1 MGATLEVEG
10 VTVMDLLQQHPAQD
24 IQVHLA
30 AEAVVV
36 ATLVEAE
43 EVVVEATATALL
55 LPRQALPTLHPRAP
69 VQVLTQ
75 PQHRAQVPPMD
86 LLLEGVAAYPATE
99 EGVVVMGEVEEAME
113 VEEDEE
119 VERSDLSLTSHP
131 SLPLSAT
138 FPTTS
143 SKVMLTPS
151 SRTCAYAR

>member
-30 AEAVVV
+30 AEAVEV
-36 ATLVEAE
+36 ATLV
-43 EVVVEATATALL
+43 VVVEATATALL

-99 EGVVVMGEVEEAME
+99 EGVVVVVVEEEEGEDMVE
-113 VEEDEE
+113 VGG
-119 VERSDLSLTSHP
+119 SLV
-131 SLPLSAT
+131 LKCLRRAANK
-138 FPTTS
+138 FPNKLQFRWNLMIYCFKES
-143 SKVMLTPS
+143 G
-151 SRTCAYAR
+151 

>member
-43 EVVVEATATALL
+43 VVEAIATALL

-86 LLLEGVAAYPATE
+86 LLLEGVAAYPTTE
-99 EGVVVMGEVEEAME
+99 EGEVGAEEEEGEDMVE
-113 VEEDEE
+113 VGG
-119 VERSDLSLTSHP
+119 SLV
-131 SLPLSAT
+131 LKCLRRAANK
-138 FPTTS
+138 FPNKLQFRWNLMIYCFKES
-143 SKVMLTPS
+143 G
-151 SRTCAYAR
+151 

>member
-43 EVVVEATATALL
+43 VVEATATALL

-99 EGVVVMGEVEEAME
+99 EEGMVVEEEEGEDMVE
-113 VEEDEE
+113 VGG
-119 VERSDLSLTSHP
+119 SLV
-131 SLPLSAT
+131 LKCLRRAANK
-138 FPTTS
+138 FPNKLQFRWNLMIYCFKES
-143 SKVMLTPS
+143 G
-151 SRTCAYAR
+151 

>member
-43 EVVVEATATALL
+43 VVEATATALL

-86 LLLEGVAAYPATE
+86 LLLEGVAAYPTTE
-99 EGVVVMGEVEEAME
+99 EGVVVVVEEEEGEDMVE
-113 VEEDEE
+113 VGG
-119 VERSDLSLTSHP
+119 SLV
-131 SLPLSAT
+131 LKCLRRAANK
-138 FPTTS
+138 FPNKLQFRWNLMIYCFKES
-143 SKVMLTPS
+143 G
-151 SRTCAYAR
+151 

>member
-1 MGATLEVEG
+1 MEEVGATLEVEG

-43 EVVVEATATALL
+43 VEVVEVTATALL

-99 EGVVVMGEVEEAME
+99 EGVVVVVVGGGGE
-113 VEEDEE
+113 
-119 VERSDLSLTSHP
+119 P
-131 SLPLSAT
+131 
-138 FPTTS
+138 
-143 SKVMLTPS
+143 
-151 SRTCAYAR
+151 Y

>member
-43 EVVVEATATALL
+43 VVEATATALL

-86 LLLEGVAAYPATE
+86 LLLEGVAAYPAME
-99 EGVVVMGEVEEAME
+99 EGVVVVVVEEEEGEDIVE
-113 VEEDEE
+113 VGG
-119 VERSDLSLTSHP
+119 SLV
-131 SLPLSAT
+131 LKCLRRAANK
-138 FPTTS
+138 FPNKLQFRWNLMIYCFKES
-143 SKVMLTPS
+143 G
-151 SRTCAYAR
+151 

>member
-43 EVVVEATATALL
+43 VVEATATALL

-86 LLLEGVAAYPATE
+86 LLLQGVAAYPAME
-99 EGVVVMGEVEEAME
+99 EGVVVVVVEE
-113 VEEDEE
+113 EEEEE
-119 VERSDLSLTSHP
+119 VMVVGL
-131 SLPLSAT
+131 
-138 FPTTS
+138 FN
-143 SKVMLTPS
+143 
-151 SRTCAYAR
+151 

>member
-36 ATLVEAE
+36 ATLMEAE
-43 EVVVEATATALL
+43 VVEATATALL

-99 EGVVVMGEVEEAME
+99 EGVVVVVEEEGEDMVE
-113 VEEDEE
+113 VGG
-119 VERSDLSLTSHP
+119 SLV
-131 SLPLSAT
+131 LKCLRRAANK
-138 FPTTS
+138 FPNKLQFRWNLMIYCFKES
-143 SKVMLTPS
+143 G
-151 SRTCAYAR
+151 

>member
-43 EVVVEATATALL
+43 VVEATATALL

-99 EGVVVMGEVEEAME
+99 EGVGVVVVVEEEEGEDMVE
-113 VEEDEE
+113 VGG
-119 VERSDLSLTSHP
+119 SLV
-131 SLPLSAT
+131 LKCLRRAANK
-138 FPTTS
+138 FPNKLQFRWNLMIYCFKES
-143 SKVMLTPS
+143 G
-151 SRTCAYAR
+151 

>member
-43 EVVVEATATALL
+43 VVVVEATATALL

-99 EGVVVMGEVEEAME
+99 EGVVVEEEEGEDMVE
-113 VEEDEE
+113 VGG
-119 VERSDLSLTSHP
+119 SLV
-131 SLPLSAT
+131 LKCLRRAANK
-138 FPTTS
+138 FPNKLQFRWNLMIYCFKES
-143 SKVMLTPS
+143 G
-151 SRTCAYAR
+151 

>member
-43 EVVVEATATALL
+43 VVEATATALL

-99 EGVVVMGEVEEAME
+99 EGVVVVVEEEEGEDMVE
-113 VEEDEE
+113 VGG
-119 VERSDLSLTSHP
+119 SLV
-131 SLPLSAT
+131 LKCLRRAANK
-138 FPTTS
+138 FPNKLQFRWNLMIYCFKES
-143 SKVMLTPS
+143 G
-151 SRTCAYAR
+151 

>member
-1 MGATLEVEG
+1 MEEVGATLEVEG

-43 EVVVEATATALL
+43 VVEATATALL

-99 EGVVVMGEVEEAME
+99 EGVVVVEEEGEDMVE
-113 VEEDEE
+113 VGG
-119 VERSDLSLTSHP
+119 SLV
-131 SLPLSAT
+131 LKCLRRAANK
-138 FPTTS
+138 FPNKLQFRWNLMIYCFKES
-143 SKVMLTPS
+143 G
-151 SRTCAYAR
+151 

>member
-43 EVVVEATATALL
+43 VVEATATALL

-99 EGVVVMGEVEEAME
+99 EGVVVVVVVVVEEEGEDMVE
-113 VEEDEE
+113 VGG
-119 VERSDLSLTSHP
+119 SLV
-131 SLPLSAT
+131 LKCLRRAANK
-138 FPTTS
+138 FPNKLQFRWNLMIYCFKES
-143 SKVMLTPS
+143 G
-151 SRTCAYAR
+151 

>member
-36 ATLVEAE
+36 ATLVV
-43 EVVVEATATALL
+43 EVEVVEATATALL
-55 LPRQALPTLHPRAP
+55 LPRQALPTLHPQAP

-99 EGVVVMGEVEEAME
+99 EGVVVVEEEEEGEDMVE
-113 VEEDEE
+113 VGG
-119 VERSDLSLTSHP
+119 SLV
-131 SLPLSAT
+131 LKCLRRAANK
-138 FPTTS
+138 FPNKLQFRWNLMIYCFKES
-143 SKVMLTPS
+143 G
-151 SRTCAYAR
+151 